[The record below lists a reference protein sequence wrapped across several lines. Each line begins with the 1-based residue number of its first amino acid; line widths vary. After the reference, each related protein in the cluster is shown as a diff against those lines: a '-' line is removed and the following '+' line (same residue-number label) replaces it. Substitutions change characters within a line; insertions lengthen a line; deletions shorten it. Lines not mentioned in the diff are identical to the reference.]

1 MPIATV
7 NPATGELIEEFAS
20 LTKEQVNQRLTQ
32 AEAAAAMLRATDF
45 DTRARWMR
53 AAADLVEAEAAH
65 TARRLTI
72 EMGKPIAQARGEV
85 LKCAHAM
92 RFYADN
98 AEILLA
104 DQPLTDPSTVRA
116 SAAYTSYEPLGV
128 VLAVMPWNYPMW
140 QVIRFAAPAL
150 MAGNVGL
157 LKHASN
163 VPQSAM
169 YLDTLFERA
178 GFPVGSFQT
187 LLIGSADVE
196 AVVRDRRVAA
206 VTLTGSEPAG
216 RSIAAVAGSEVKK
229 AVLELVPRQATFA
242 PSRRPARPLAAPA
255 ESPSTSS
262 TRTSGR
268 HAEST
273 HRTPLLDGQ
282 TLPAAALG
290 GSDPFIV
297 LPSADVRA
305 AARTAVTARTINN
318 GQSCIAAKRFIV
330 HTEVY
335 EEFVEVFVT
344 GTKALTVG
352 DPLDEETEIGPIATE
367 SGRRELVEL
376 VDDAITKGAVL
387 RCGGSA
393 VGTEGWFFEPAVLEE
408 VTDEMRVYR
417 EEAFGPL
424 AVVHRVDDIEQAA
437 ALANDTTFG
446 LSSSVWTTDPD
457 EERFL
462 ITRLEAGAVFVNGMS
477 VSYPELPFGGVKDSG
492 IGRELA
498 AEGIR
503 EFCNLKTIWKS

>member
-1 MPIATV
+1 LNAPHHEESAVPIATV

-32 AEAAAAMLRATDF
+32 AEAAAAMLWATDF

-98 AEILLA
+98 AESLLA

-229 AVLELVPRQATFA
+229 AVLEL
-242 PSRRPARPLAAPA
+242 
-255 ESPSTSS
+255 
-262 TRTSGR
+262 
-268 HAEST
+268 
-273 HRTPLLDGQ
+273 
-282 TLPAAALG
+282 G

-335 EEFVEVFVT
+335 EEFVEVFVA

-376 VDDAITKGAVL
+376 VDDALTKGAVL

>member
-7 NPATGELIEEFAS
+7 NPTTGEIVEEFAS
-20 LTKEQVNQRLTQ
+20 LTKEQVDQRLTRAQ
-32 AEAAAAMLRATDF
+32 AAAAMLRATDF

-53 AAADLVEAEAAH
+53 AAADLVEAEVAQ
-65 TARRLTI
+65 TARTLTI
-72 EMGKPIAQARGEV
+72 EMGKPITQARAEV
-85 LKCAHAM
+85 LKCAYAM

-98 AEILLA
+98 TETLLA
-104 DQPLTDPSTVRA
+104 DQPLADPSTVGA

-128 VLAVMPWNYPMW
+128 VLAVMPWNYPLW

-178 GFPVGSFQT
+178 GFPVGAFQT
-187 LLIGSADVE
+187 LLIGAADVE
-196 AVVRDRRVAA
+196 AVLRDRRVAA
-206 VTLTGSEPAG
+206 ATLTGSEPAG
-216 RSIAAVAGSEVKK
+216 RSVAAVAGAEVKK
-229 AVLELVPRQATFA
+229 VVLE
-242 PSRRPARPLAAPA
+242 
-255 ESPSTSS
+255 
-262 TRTSGR
+262 
-268 HAEST
+268 
-273 HRTPLLDGQ
+273 
-282 TLPAAALG
+282 LG

-297 LPSADVRA
+297 LPSADVSA
-305 AARTAVTARTINN
+305 AARTAVSARTLNN

-335 EEFVEVFVT
+335 EEFVEAFVA

-367 SGRRELVEL
+367 SGRRELVDL
-376 VDDAITKGAVL
+376 VGDAVAKGAVL

-408 VTDEMRVYR
+408 VTTKMRVYR

-424 AVVHRVDDIEQAA
+424 AVVHRVDDVEQAVR
-437 ALANDTTFG
+437 LANDTTFG

-462 ITRLEAGAVFVNGMS
+462 ISRLAAGAVFVNGMT
-477 VSYPELPFGGVKDSG
+477 VSYPQLPFGGIKDSG

-503 EFCNLKTIWKS
+503 EFCNLKTVWKN